1 MLGNY
6 STDEE
11 LLVHIYS
18 AVSVYSNY
26 TGQSKCLNIVEQ
38 DDIGADMWS
47 YQACSEMV
55 MPFCYDGVND
65 MFESQ
70 GWNLEQ
76 FAKDCKEVI
85 LFSF

>member
-1 MLGNY
+1 
-6 STDEE
+6 
-11 LLVHIYS
+11 
-18 AVSVYSNY
+18 
-26 TGQSKCLNIVEQ
+26 
-38 DDIGADMWS
+38 MWS

-76 FAKDCKEVI
+76 FAKDCKENWGVEPRANMANLI
-85 LFSF
+85 YGGRDMNSASNIIFRSSLLYFIEFR